1 VAGLYWLWQQ
11 PDGDAGASKPP
22 RRKRIMSQWKPEPLE
37 MLPAPQWDEITD
49 TKQPESR
56 ALMSARSMA
65 MAMAMI
71 AGLFHAPSGRV

>member
-1 VAGLYWLWQQ
+1 
-11 PDGDAGASKPP
+11 
-22 RRKRIMSQWKPEPLE
+22 MSQWKPEPLE